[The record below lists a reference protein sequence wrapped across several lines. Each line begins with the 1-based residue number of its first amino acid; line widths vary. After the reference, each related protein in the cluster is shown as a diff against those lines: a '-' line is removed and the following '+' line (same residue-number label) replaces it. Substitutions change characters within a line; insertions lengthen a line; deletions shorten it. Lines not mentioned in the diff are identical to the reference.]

1 METKIRSRAIFILIV
16 VVACILGI
24 VAFPKN
30 VQELKDNVHNRIHM
44 GLDLKGGT
52 NLVLQVQ
59 VEDAVNITSGETL
72 ERLKDELKAKNL
84 PYADIQPDDDKT
96 QNPPIHRILIKG
108 IPQER
113 SADLQALASNQFSDW
128 DLVRVPGDDTARL
141 LVLKA
146 SSAAT
151 IRNQAL
157 MQAMDTIRRRVD
169 ALGVVEPTIAEYG
182 QGDFELV
189 VQLPG
194 VDDPSRVKDIM
205 QSTALLELKLV
216 QDGPYSSREAALAA
230 HGGVLPPDT
239 ELVPGTESGN
249 EAWYVLNRI
258 AAVTGRDL
266 TGAEPSHDSA
276 GRPNVAFHLN
286 REGAERFG
294 RVTGANIGKLL
305 AVVLDNRIFT
315 APVIHG
321 QITDSGV
328 IEGGNFTP
336 QSANDLAL
344 VLRSGALPASIKY
357 LSEETVGPSLGADSI
372 RHGVIASIVGLLAV
386 MGFMLVYYR
395 GSGVNA
401 NVALALNLLILIA
414 ALVDLK
420 LFAILALGV
429 LAAWVFSPLVG
440 GIIAAVGLLVTFAVG
455 APSPGTFTLPGI
467 AGVILT
473 VGMGVDSNVLIFERI
488 REELRLGKAVGAA
501 VAAGFEQAFRTIID
515 THVTTVVSAAILFAF
530 GTGPIRGFAVTL
542 TIGLIANL
550 FTSVFAS
557 RVIFDYI
564 LSRRE
569 KGAALSI

>member
-1 METKIRSRAIFILIV
+1 M
-16 VVACILGI
+16 
-24 VAFPKN
+24 
-30 VQELKDNVHNRIHM
+30 
-44 GLDLKGGT
+44 
-52 NLVLQVQ
+52 
-59 VEDAVNITSGETL
+59 
-72 ERLKDELKAKNL
+72 KDELKAKNI
-84 PYADIQPDDDKT
+84 PYADIQADDDKT

-113 SADLQALASNQFSDW
+113 SADLQTIATDQFSDW
-128 DLVRVPGDDTARL
+128 DLVRVPGDETARL

-157 MQAMDTIRRRVD
+157 MQAMDTIRRRID
-169 ALGVVEPTIAEYG
+169 ALGVTEPTIAEYG

-216 QDGPYSSREAALAA
+216 QDGPYPSREAALAA

-239 ELVPGTESGN
+239 ELVPGQPRNGN
-249 EAWYVLNRI
+249 ETWYVLNRI

-266 TGAEPSHDSA
+266 SGAEPSHDQA
-276 GRPNVAFHLN
+276 GRPDVNFTLN
-286 REGAERFG
+286 RDGAERFG

-305 AVVLDNRIFT
+305 AIVLDNRVYS
-315 APVIHG
+315 APEIHG
-321 QITDSGV
+321 QITDRGE
-328 IEGGNFTP
+328 ITGGNFTP

-372 RHGVIASIVGLLAV
+372 RHGVVASIVGLLAV

-395 GSGVNA
+395 GAGINA
-401 NVALALNLLILIA
+401 DVALALNLLILVA
-414 ALVDLK
+414 AMGYIG
-420 LFAILALGV
+420 AV
-429 LAAWVFSPLVG
+429 L
-440 GIIAAVGLLVTFAVG
+440 
-455 APSPGTFTLPGI
+455 TLPGI

-550 FTSVFAS
+550 FTSVFVS
-557 RVIFDYI
+557 TGD
-564 LSRRE
+564 L
-569 KGAALSI
+569 

>member
-1 METKIRSRAIFILIV
+1 METKIRGRAIFILVV
-16 VVACILGI
+16 VVACLLGI
-24 VAFPKN
+24 IGFPKN
-30 VQELKDNVHNRIHM
+30 VQELKDNIHTRIHL

-59 VEDAVNITSGETL
+59 VEDAVNITSGEVM
-72 ERLKDELKAKNL
+72 ERVKDALKVKNI
-84 PYADIQPDDDKT
+84 PYADIQSDDDKT
-96 QNPPIHRILIKG
+96 QNPPLHRILIKG

-113 SADLQALASNQFSDW
+113 SADLQSIATDQFSDW
-128 DLVRVPGDDTARL
+128 ELVRVPGDEASRL
-141 LVLKA
+141 LVLKT
-146 SSAAT
+146 SAAVT

-182 QGDFELV
+182 EGDFELV

-205 QSTALLELKLV
+205 QSTAMLEFKLV

-239 ELVPGTESGN
+239 ELLPGKDEQTKN
-249 EAWYVLNRI
+249 ENWYVLNRV

-266 TGAEPSHDSA
+266 TGAEPSHDTA
-276 GRPNVAFHLN
+276 GRPSVNFTLN
-286 REGAERFG
+286 REGAGRFG
-294 RVTGANIGKLL
+294 RATGQNVNKLL
-305 AVVLDNRIFT
+305 AIVLDNRVFT
-315 APVIHG
+315 APVIHA

-336 QSANDLAL
+336 QSAQDLAL
-344 VLRSGALPASIKY
+344 VLRSGALPATIKY

-372 RHGVIASIVGLLAV
+372 RHGVVASIVGLFAV

-401 NVALALNLLILIA
+401 NVALALNLGILVA
-414 ALVDLK
+414 AMGY
-420 LFAILALGV
+420 I
-429 LAAWVFSPLVG
+429 
-440 GIIAAVGLLVTFAVG
+440 G
-455 APSPGTFTLPGI
+455 ATLTLPGI

-530 GTGPIRGFAVTL
+530 GTGPIQGFAVTL
-542 TIGLIANL
+542 TIGLLANL
-550 FTSVFAS
+550 FTSVFVS

-564 LSRRE
+564 LTRRE